1 MILSCDTP
9 WFYNTIKL
17 GKSRPNG
24 IIMLSKSQVTQF
36 HQSFK
41 QLNIIAK
48 KKKKKLLKATI
59 LNN

>member
-24 IIMLSKSQVTQF
+24 IMLSKSQVTQF

-48 KKKKKLLKATI
+48 KKRKKEKATES
-59 LNN
+59 NYFE